1 MVVFLALISSVM
13 WGSAD
18 FLGGTLSRRRPAL
31 AVVGGSQ
38 VAGLIAAIVVASA
51 LGKWGDDPA
60 YLRWAVLA
68 SLSGF
73 VGLVAF
79 YSALSRGTMGIV
91 APIAGLGV
99 LVPLGLG
106 LIRGESPTALQF
118 VGIALA
124 LVGIVAASGPELTGR
139 TELIPLLLAG
149 LAALMFG
156 TSLSGIAQGSRT
168 SAVMT
173 MVAMRVTTVAVVLGI
188 ALVVRS
194 RGGLVRADIGML
206 AAIGIFDVAANLS
219 FGVAAGLGL
228 LAIVSV
234 LGSLYPVT
242 TVVLARW
249 FHHERLAPVQYLGVG
264 IALCGVALI
273 STGGAG

>member
-1 MVVFLALISSVM
+1 MAVFLALISSVM

-38 VAGLIAAIVVASA
+38 LAGLIAAIAIASV

-60 YLRWAVLA
+60 YWRWAVLA

-73 VGLVAF
+73 IGLVAF
-79 YSALSRGTMGIV
+79 YAALSRGTMGIV

-106 LIRGESPTALQF
+106 LIRGESPTAIQF
-118 VGIALA
+118 VGIALTLA
-124 LVGIVAASGPELTGR
+124 GIAAASGPELTGR

-149 LAALMFG
+149 FAALMFG
-156 TSLSGIAQGSRT
+156 TSLSAIAQGSRT

-173 MVAMRVTTVAVVLGI
+173 MVAMRATTVVVVFVI
-188 ALVVRS
+188 ACIARS
-194 RGGLVRADIGML
+194 RGGLVRADIAML

-219 FGVAAGLGL
+219 FGVATGLGL
-228 LAIVSV
+228 LAVVAV

-249 FHHERLAPVQYLGVG
+249 FHHERLVPVQYFGVG